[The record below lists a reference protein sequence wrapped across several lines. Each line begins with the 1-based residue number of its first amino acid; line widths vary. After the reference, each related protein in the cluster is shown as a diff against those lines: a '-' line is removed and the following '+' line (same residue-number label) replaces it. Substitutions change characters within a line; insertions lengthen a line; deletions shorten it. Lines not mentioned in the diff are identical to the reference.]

1 MADPPPPGA
10 SPNRGPSVGVAQRV
24 ILGVAVVVII
34 VAAAT
39 SHFAFD
45 RVRDMNMARVL
56 QQEAR
61 ISAAINGFRAA
72 MFAEEVEW
80 VLARNHEVHAEP
92 GAVANPNID
101 LDAAQK
107 RTDTALVAIPVD
119 RRPVLDDELDRL
131 RQTAEV
137 GEISPNQIAER
148 FGLLDLASA
157 REANRSE
164 EAARRTAIALGELE
178 IANEV
183 ESIQLF
189 SELFATAADTE
200 RSLLQLW
207 YAVAVDVDLAR
218 TTLAADRNRFDAL
231 ADDLS
236 SRPDSPE
243 TADWRSIVE
252 SAPTFDTA
260 VAQILAGAHQSFVL
274 PKAQFPDVDVLSQGT
289 RRAAD
294 LGGLIRAISE
304 RVVERSNERFET
316 ARRDAFVTTLTA
328 TGIVAAVAAAS
339 WSFARSIVRPLR
351 SLTLAS
357 ARVVAG
363 DLAVEPL
370 PLRGPAEL
378 VDACEAFNITLENL
392 RLIEMKARAMA
403 RADLEAP
410 IMRQPLPGR
419 VGESM
424 TRSVEVLSRSLH
436 ESEALE
442 ARLSFQAT
450 HDSLTGI
457 ANRAAAIQALGDAL
471 HRRSPRP
478 GTVAAIFVDLDD
490 FGAVN
495 DSFGHGVGDVVLR
508 CVAAHVLA
516 DVRGCAFVSRIGG
529 DEFLVLAEGVDGV
542 EVALD
547 IASRVINA
555 VKRPIEVPEGIITC
569 EASAGVALNEPGDN
583 SLALLR
589 RADLAVYRAKRLHPG
604 TVQVFDAA
612 MKAEIAER
620 EEIEDGLRSALAD
633 GDQFVLEFQPIV
645 SALNGLAV
653 GAEALIRWNHPRYG
667 RIAPDKFIG
676 VAEQSNLINDVDRWV
691 LRHALGVLASWAD
704 DPVMATLTMS
714 VNVSGRHLVN
724 ALFMDD
730 LKNALAAT
738 GANPRRLMVEI
749 TETVLV
755 MDLSLMNERLV
766 EIRGLGIR
774 VAVDDYGTG
783 FTSLA
788 HVRCLPIDELKIDQS
803 FVRELRQGTDNVEFV
818 RMICGLARLI
828 DVEIVAEGVENEAAA
843 QVLRSLGCNSLQG
856 YLFARSMPNGE
867 FREWIHERIEPHV
880 YLDA

>member
-1 MADPPPPGA
+1 M
-10 SPNRGPSVGVAQRV
+10 
-24 ILGVAVVVII
+24 
-34 VAAAT
+34 
-39 SHFAFD
+39 
-45 RVRDMNMARVL
+45 
-56 QQEAR
+56 
-61 ISAAINGFRAA
+61 
-72 MFAEEVEW
+72 
-80 VLARNHEVHAEP
+80 
-92 GAVANPNID
+92 
-101 LDAAQK
+101 
-107 RTDTALVAIPVD
+107 
-119 RRPVLDDELDRL
+119 
-131 RQTAEV
+131 
-137 GEISPNQIAER
+137 
-148 FGLLDLASA
+148 
-157 REANRSE
+157 
-164 EAARRTAIALGELE
+164 
-178 IANEV
+178 
-183 ESIQLF
+183 
-189 SELFATAADTE
+189 
-200 RSLLQLW
+200 
-207 YAVAVDVDLAR
+207 
-218 TTLAADRNRFDAL
+218 
-231 ADDLS
+231 
-236 SRPDSPE
+236 
-243 TADWRSIVE
+243 
-252 SAPTFDTA
+252 
-260 VAQILAGAHQSFVL
+260 
-274 PKAQFPDVDVLSQGT
+274 
-289 RRAAD
+289 
-294 LGGLIRAISE
+294 
-304 RVVERSNERFET
+304 
-316 ARRDAFVTTLTA
+316 
-328 TGIVAAVAAAS
+328 
-339 WSFARSIVRPLR
+339 
-351 SLTLAS
+351 
-357 ARVVAG
+357 
-363 DLAVEPL
+363 
-370 PLRGPAEL
+370 
-378 VDACEAFNITLENL
+378 
-392 RLIEMKARAMA
+392 
-403 RADLEAP
+403 
-410 IMRQPLPGR
+410 
-419 VGESM
+419 
-424 TRSVEVLSRSLH
+424 
-436 ESEALE
+436 
-442 ARLSFQAT
+442 
-450 HDSLTGI
+450 
-457 ANRAAAIQALGDAL
+457 
-471 HRRSPRP
+471 
-478 GTVAAIFVDLDD
+478 
-490 FGAVN
+490 
-495 DSFGHGVGDVVLR
+495 
-508 CVAAHVLA
+508 
-516 DVRGCAFVSRIGG
+516 
-529 DEFLVLAEGVDGV
+529 

-828 DVEIVAEGVENEAAA
+828 DVEIVAEGVENETAA